1 MPTLITCERLL
12 DRDFKYDCDNPP
24 QQGLTDLIALINYND
39 IDRAATQFDPLNK
52 QLMTDLVLKA
62 GKRAY
67 RLEGYK
73 LSNSAQSSLV
83 VKEAPAVNA
92 HLHTI
97 GGVGVQVDA
106 EQLDAISKLS
116 QGAKMVAVVERKFKG
131 ANQESAF
138 MVLGYDSGLELATA
152 DYNSNEN
159 SGTLPFTLANPADEE
174 EPRPPYIWLDT
185 DYGTTVTAFEGLF
198 GGY

>member
-1 MPTLITCERLL
+1 MPTLISCERIL

-24 QQGLTDLIALINYND
+24 LQGLTDIVALINYND
-39 IDRAATQFDPLNK
+39 IDRAATTFDPNNK

-67 RLEGYK
+67 RLEGYR
-73 LSNSAQSSLV
+73 LSNSAQASLV

-92 HLHTI
+92 FLHTI

-106 EQLDAISKLS
+106 EQLDAISKLA

-138 MVLGYDSGLELATA
+138 LVFGYDSGMELATA
-152 DYNSNEN
+152 DYNSNEA
-159 SGTLPFTLANPADEE
+159 SGTLPFTIANPSDEE
-174 EPRPPYIWLDT
+174 EPRPPYIWLNT
-185 DYGTTVTAFEGLF
+185 DYATTLSDFESLF